1 MRSWSKSLNR
11 AAAVS
16 AGLVALMAGTLQ
28 AAVPTQWTYKII
40 ARTGTNPVG
49 VPGGTQITADP
60 TIDDAGN
67 VAIRYTSLFGSN
79 DGILL
84 YNASTGTR
92 SLVAQTTDGDNTGDL
107 DLRSGLLSSRT
118 FLNTVEIFDLSGAPV
133 KTFTTGGPEGVT
145 GSFNRVRLT
154 DDGRIGYRASAGLTT
169 KFIIDNLPTGG
180 GPRTQVNL
188 DQTGGLTTFIYSP
201 TVNGSGQMAARVDS
215 GVQQIRRYNAPPAT
229 GFTTIITV
237 AGNPVY
243 GSLGNGTDINDN
255 GEVAFYARR
264 SVGSIADLRKGNG
277 TTSTLIAS
285 GDGVQYS
292 SNAFTNFT
300 PSISETGVV
309 VFRAVDTFGQAG
321 VFAGDGTSRVQI
333 AGGGQFITTDDNQFV
348 SVLSGTNPFVG
359 NVRINN
365 KNQVVFG
372 ALLGDGTSA
381 LFVASPVA
389 PRCNPADIADDQG
402 NPLPGPV
409 GVTNGGVNEGD
420 FNAFFSADGFFAQ
433 SAMGTGGVGMFCD
446 IADDQGTPKPP
457 FGNPTGSNNGV
468 NEGDY
473 NAFFNNFFLPC
484 PN

>member
-1 MRSWSKSLNR
+1 MQTWTKSLNR
-11 AAAVS
+11 AAVVS

-40 ARTGTNPVG
+40 ARTGTNTVG
-49 VPGGTQITADP
+49 VPTNSQLSADP

-67 VAIRYTSLFGSN
+67 AAIRYTSLFASN

-92 SLVAQTTDGDNTGDL
+92 SLLAPTVDGDNTGDI
-107 DLRSGLLSSRT
+107 DLRNGLLTTRT
-118 FLNTVEIFDLSGAPV
+118 FLSTIEVYDLTGTLV
-133 KTFTTGGPEGVT
+133 KTFTTGGPEGIT

-154 DDGRIGYRASAGLTT
+154 DDGRIGYRASASTTT

-180 GPRTQVNL
+180 PRTQANI
-188 DQTGGLTTFIYSP
+188 DQTGGLTTFLYSP

-237 AGNPVY
+237 AGNLVY

-264 SVGSIADLRKGNG
+264 SVGSVPDLLRGNG

-285 GDGVQYS
+285 GDGLQYS
-292 SNAFTNFT
+292 SNSFTNFT

-309 VFRAVDTFGQAG
+309 AFRAIDLFNQGGIFV
-321 VFAGDGTSRVQI
+321 GDGTSRFQI
-333 AGGGQFITTDDNQFV
+333 AGGGQFITTDDNQ
-348 SVLSGTNPFVG
+348 VLIPNPGTNPFIG
-359 NVRINN
+359 NVRIN
-365 KNQVVFG
+365 KQNQVVFG
-372 ALLGDGTSA
+372 VTLQGGGSALLIAT
-381 LFVASPVA
+381 PVPA
-389 PRCNPADIADDQG
+389 RCNPADIADDQG
-402 NPLPGPV
+402 NPLPGQP
-409 GVTNGGVNEGD
+409 GVPNNGVNEGD
-420 FNAFFSADGFFAQ
+420 YNAFFSASGFFEQ
-433 SAMGTGGVGMFCD
+433 SGQGPAAIGGFCD

-473 NAFFNNFFLPC
+473 NCFFNFLFLPC
-484 PN
+484 VG